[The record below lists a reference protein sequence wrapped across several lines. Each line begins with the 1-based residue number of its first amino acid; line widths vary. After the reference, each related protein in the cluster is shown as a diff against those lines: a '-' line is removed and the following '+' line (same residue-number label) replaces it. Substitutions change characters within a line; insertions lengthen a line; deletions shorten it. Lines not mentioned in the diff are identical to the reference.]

1 MNKSHLILVT
11 NDDGIQSRGLWAAVE
26 ALIPLGHVVVVAPD
40 RQWSGAGRAVPVDV
54 SGEVTNCSRMVG
66 GRQVPAFAV
75 DASPALCVVH
85 AMTELLPRRPSVVVS
100 GINYGANM
108 SIEVTASGTVGAALE
123 AAAFGLPAMAV
134 SQEMAPDRYLEGDE
148 NEAFGA
154 AMRYTEHFAD
164 QLLSGAMPY
173 DVHVLNLN
181 APMGAGP
188 NCGWRSTRLSRH
200 RYSEP
205 TAPNRENG
213 QGRPSYCRIRH
224 PEMTEHD
231 SDIRTVMCDRLVS
244 MTPLSLDLTSRG
256 MAANP
261 LWQMSVSAI
270 EGIYAGTTVA

>member
-1 MNKSHLILVT
+1 MNKSRLILVT
-11 NDDGIQSRGLWAAVE
+11 NDDGIQSHGLWAAVE
-26 ALIPLGHVVVVAPD
+26 ALLPLGQIVVVAPD
-40 RQWSGAGRAVPVDV
+40 RQWSGAGRAVPLDV
-54 SGEVTNCSRMVG
+54 SGEITACAREVR
-66 GRQVPAFAV
+66 GRHVPAYAV

-85 AMTELLPRRPSVVVS
+85 ALTELLPQRPSLVVS

-123 AAAFGLPAMAV
+123 AAAFGIPAMAV
-134 SQEMAPDRYLEGDE
+134 SQEMYPDLYLDGDE
-148 NEAFGA
+148 NETFGA
-154 AMRYTEHFAD
+154 AKRYTEHFAD
-164 QLLSGAMPY
+164 QLLGGSMPY

-181 APMGAGP
+181 APMGVGP

-200 RYSEP
+200 RYHEP
-205 TAPNRENG
+205 VAPNRAGG
-213 QGRPSYCRIRH
+213 QGRPSYSRIKH

-231 SDIRTVMCDRLVS
+231 SDIRAVMCDRLVS

-270 EGIYAGTTVA
+270 EGIYAGTSVA